1 MKSYLQGMITGG
13 VLVFATILFMGA
25 NKDGEVGR
33 YIYYNFDTNNSSS
46 YMIFDTK
53 TGKGITYLGHVRKDK
68 SIRKQLAEYSYDALV
83 FQLEEQ
89 YSKKDKK

>member
-13 VLVFATILFMGA
+13 VLVFATIVFMGA

-33 YIYYNFDTNNSSS
+33 YIYYNFDTSNSFED
-46 YMIFDTK
+46 MIFDTK
-53 TGKGITYLGHVRKDK
+53 TGKGITRLQHVRKDK
-68 SIRKQLAEYSYDALV
+68 SIRSQLSEISYDGLAY
-83 FQLEEQ
+83 QLEEQ